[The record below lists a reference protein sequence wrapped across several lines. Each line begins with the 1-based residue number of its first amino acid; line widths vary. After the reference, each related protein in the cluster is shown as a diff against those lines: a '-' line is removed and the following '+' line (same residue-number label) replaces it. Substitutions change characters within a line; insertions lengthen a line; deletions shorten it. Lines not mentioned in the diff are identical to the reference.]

1 MKYLAT
7 TELLSAFSAHG
18 GSGYLDFSVFLGPL
32 VREAIQADHPVNNAS
47 DTQVN
52 AYAFTYLK
60 TCRRPRDSMK
70 EAARK
75 KEYRAGKKRPSSG
88 PTGVCTAFDDE
99 ESFGDDS
106 DDGL

>member
-18 GSGYLDFSVFLGPL
+18 GSGYMDFSVFLGPL
-32 VREAIQADHPVNNAS
+32 VREAIQTDHPVNNAS

-75 KEYRAGKKRPSSG
+75 KEWRAKKIESSG
-88 PTGVCTAFDDE
+88 PTGPCTVFDDE
-99 ESFGDDS
+99 ESFGEDS